1 MKIIAKIKLLYF
13 TFTIL
18 LQAKI
23 YFIFFSYLNK
33 HRILNYRSHALATV
47 LPSNYF
53 CSWNLNFL
61 DF

>member
-47 LPSNYF
+47 LPSKYF
-53 CSWNLNFL
+53 CS
-61 DF
+61 

>member
-18 LQAKI
+18 LQAKF
-23 YFIFFSYLNK
+23 YFNSLIYLNE
-33 HRILNYRSHALATV
+33 HRIFNYRSHTLVAI
-47 LPSNYF
+47 LPSKYF
-53 CSWNLNFL
+53 CSWNLDFL